1 MNETNDPLRALL
13 AHLGGGRDAAAAY
26 EALRRRLIAFFR
38 LHLPAQADDLADVAL
53 DRLGRR
59 LAESVAVEDTGG
71 YALGIARFLV
81 REAHAQ
87 AARAA
92 RAQDDPSLQPPA
104 PDADAT
110 ADALR
115 FEAVLAALDTCL
127 DAAGPAQGRLILDY
141 YGADGGER
149 IALRQRLAAALGISL
164 NALRNRAL
172 RLREA
177 LEACVRGRLLPG

>member
-1 MNETNDPLRALL
+1 MTDPDDPLRALL
-13 AHLGGGRDAAAAY
+13 AHLGGGRSAAAAY

-38 LHLPAQADDLADVAL
+38 LHLPAQADDLADAAL

-59 LAESVAVEDTGG
+59 LAEGVAVEDTGG
-71 YALGIARFLV
+71 YALGIARFLI

-87 AARAA
+87 AIRAT
-92 RAQDDPSLQPPA
+92 RAENDPALRP
-104 PDADAT
+104 PDAD
-110 ADALR
+110 DAGDAIR
-115 FEAVLAALDTCL
+115 HEAVLAALDACL
-127 DAAGPAQGRLILDY
+127 GAAGPAQGRLILDY

-149 IALRQRLAAALGISL
+149 IALRRRLATALGISL

-177 LEACVRGRLLPG
+177 LEACVRGRLLAG

>member
-1 MNETNDPLRALL
+1 MNEAGAPLHTLL
-13 AHLGGGRDAAAAY
+13 THLGGGRAAAAAY

-38 LHLPAQADDLADVAL
+38 LHVPAQADDLADIAL

-59 LAESVAVEDTGG
+59 LAEGVAVEDTGG

-87 AARAA
+87 AIRAV
-92 RAQDDPSLQPPA
+92 RAESDPVLQPPDEDSIE
-104 PDADAT
+104 DAQ
-110 ADALR
+110 R
-115 FEAVLAALDTCL
+115 HEAVLTALDACL

-149 IALRQRLAAALGISL
+149 IALRQRLATALGISL

-177 LEACVRGRLLPG
+177 LEACVRGRLFAG